1 MLKNISHN
9 NQKKIAFINDFTG
22 FGRCSIAVELPII
35 STLKVQC
42 CPLPTSIFSNHTGF
56 DSYFFDDYTD
66 KMEPYIEKWKE
77 LGLSFDGIVSGFLGS
92 ERQIQIVKDMITEF
106 KKPETKVI
114 VDPIMGDHG
123 ETYATYTETMCRKM
137 RELAEMAD
145 ILTPNLTEA
154 CILTERPFKKEGW
167 SRKEIEGLTEELLA
181 MGPSGVVITGVREGQ
196 YLVNAVAEREKKITY
211 IRRKKVG
218 TERPGTGDVFS
229 SVVAGVCVRGGSL
242 SEGVAL
248 AADFVKDCIRR
259 SEELQIPVENG
270 VCFEELMG
278 KLVRY
283 SGK

>member
-1 MLKNISHN
+1 MTQYH
-9 NQKKIAFINDFTG
+9 QKKIAMINDLSG
-22 FGRCSIAVELPII
+22 YGRCSITAALPVLAA
-35 STLKVQC
+35 LKIQC
-42 CPLPTSIFSNHTGF
+42 CPVPTSVLSNHTGF
-56 DSYFFDDYTD
+56 PVYFFDDYTD

-114 VDPIMGDHG
+114 VDPIIGDHG

>member
-1 MLKNISHN
+1 MTQYH
-9 NQKKIAFINDFTG
+9 QKKIAMINDLSG
-22 FGRCSIAVELPII
+22 YGRCSITAALPVLAA
-35 STLKVQC
+35 LKIQC
-42 CPLPTSIFSNHTGF
+42 CPVPTSVLSNHTGF
-56 DSYFFDDYTD
+56 PVYFFDDYTD

-167 SRKEIEGLTEELLA
+167 SRKEIEGLQKNFLLWSIWRCDHRCERRTV
-181 MGPSGVVITGVREGQ
+181 SGQ
-196 YLVNAVAEREKKITY
+196 C
-211 IRRKKVG
+211 
-218 TERPGTGDVFS
+218 S
-229 SVVAGVCVRGGSL
+229 
-242 SEGVAL
+242 
-248 AADFVKDCIRR
+248 
-259 SEELQIPVENG
+259 
-270 VCFEELMG
+270 
-278 KLVRY
+278 
-283 SGK
+283 SGKGKENNLYPPQKGRYRTSRYR

>member
-9 NQKKIAFINDFTG
+9 NQKKIALINDFTG

-167 SRKEIEGLTEELLA
+167 SRKEIEELTEELLA

>member
-1 MLKNISHN
+1 MTQYHQI
-9 NQKKIAFINDFTG
+9 KIAMINDLSG
-22 FGRCSIAVELPII
+22 YGRCSITVALPVLAA
-35 STLKVQC
+35 LKIQC
-42 CPLPTSIFSNHTGF
+42 CPVPTSVLSNHTGF
-56 DSYFFDDYTD
+56 PVYFFDDYTD

-145 ILTPNLTEA
+145 ILTP
-154 CILTERPFKKEGW
+154 
-167 SRKEIEGLTEELLA
+167 
-181 MGPSGVVITGVREGQ
+181 REGQ

>member
-1 MLKNISHN
+1 M
-9 NQKKIAFINDFTG
+9 
-22 FGRCSIAVELPII
+22 
-35 STLKVQC
+35 
-42 CPLPTSIFSNHTGF
+42 
-56 DSYFFDDYTD
+56 
-66 KMEPYIEKWKE
+66 
-77 LGLSFDGIVSGFLGS
+77 
-92 ERQIQIVKDMITEF
+92 
-106 KKPETKVI
+106 I

-181 MGPSGVVITGVREGQ
+181 MGPSGVVITGVREGE

>member
-1 MLKNISHN
+1 MTQYH
-9 NQKKIAFINDFTG
+9 QKKIAMINDLSG
-22 FGRCSIAVELPII
+22 YGRCSITAALPVLAA
-35 STLKVQC
+35 LKIQC
-42 CPLPTSIFSNHTGF
+42 CPVPTSVLSNHTGF
-56 DSYFFDDYTD
+56 PVYFFDDYTD
-66 KMEPYIEKWKE
+66 KMEPYIEKWTE
-77 LGLSFDGIVSGFLGS
+77 LGFSIDGIVSGFLGS

-259 SEELQIPVENG
+259 
-270 VCFEELMG
+270 FEELMG
-278 KLVRY
+278 KLVQY